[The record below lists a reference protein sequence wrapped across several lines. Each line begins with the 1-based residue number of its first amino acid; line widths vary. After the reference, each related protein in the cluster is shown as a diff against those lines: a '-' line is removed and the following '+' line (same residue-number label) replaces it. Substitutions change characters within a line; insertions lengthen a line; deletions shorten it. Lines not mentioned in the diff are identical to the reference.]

1 MTQIYAYGSNGNGQ
15 LGVGH
20 QLDVSTPKNVLID
33 IANDVQPIAIRAGGN
48 HTLILASDG
57 QLYSSGDPS
66 KGARGLTPAEGFEH
80 NKFAPVILSSSDEPP
95 LQVALCAAT
104 WDASIIV
111 AKDAEQR
118 PTKLFTF
125 GTGDKGELGQGQLIF
140 RSAKAGLVNNFP
152 PAGSEIVGLSAC
164 MSHVV
169 VVLDNGEVYGWGSG
183 RKGQLGE
190 PTGVIYEPRK
200 IAHDLI
206 HPSVT
211 CGKDFTL
218 LSVPA
223 TGEYKLL
230 GSDKHD
236 IQKAL
241 PPPKSATFDDVQ
253 AGWGSVTVLME
264 DGSLRS
270 GGRND
275 HGQLAPA
282 NIPKISK
289 IAVGSEHTIA
299 LSEEGKTWKVL
310 AWGWGEHGNCGP
322 FKGHGDVREPNTIAS
337 SEYMRKELKLMV
349 SLIACGCATS
359 FICIQ
364 EGV

>member
-33 IANDVQPIAIRAGGN
+33 IADDVQPTAIRAGGN
-48 HTLILASDG
+48 HTLILTSDG

-66 KGARGLTPAEGFEH
+66 KGARGLTPPEGFEN
-80 NKFAPVILSSSDEPP
+80 NKFTPVILSAADEPP
-95 LQVALCAAT
+95 FQVTLCAAT
-104 WDASIIV
+104 WEASIIV
-111 AKDAEQR
+111 AKDAQGQSTR
-118 PTKLFTF
+118 LYTL
-125 GTGDKGELGQGQLIF
+125 GTGEKGELGQGQLIF
-140 RSAKAGLVNNFP
+140 RSAKAGLISNFP
-152 PAGSEIVGLSAC
+152 PPGTEIVGLAAG
-164 MSHVV
+164 MGHAV
-169 VVLDNGEVYGWGSG
+169 VVLDNGDVYGWGNG

-190 PTGVIYEPRK
+190 PAAVVYEPRK

-218 LSVPA
+218 LAVEA
-223 TGEYKLL
+223 TGDYKLV
-230 GSDKHD
+230 GTDKHG
-236 IQKAL
+236 IIKTL
-241 PPPKSATFDDVQ
+241 PAPVSATFGDVQ
-253 AGWGSVTVLME
+253 AGWSSVTVLMG

-270 GGRND
+270 GGRGD

-299 LSEEGKTWKVL
+299 LSEDGKAWKVL

-322 FKGHGDVREPNTIAS
+322 FKGNGDVREPNTIAS
-337 SEYMRKELKLMV
+337 SEYMRKELKLRV

-359 FICIQ
+359 FICVRG
-364 EGV
+364 GV